1 MKNSLLGKKIAWT
14 FGIVFLYLLGRTIPI
29 GTVSLNAAMFQSQVS
44 KNLMAA
50 LASVS
55 GGQFEMTTL
64 FTLGIGPYMTMMIL
78 WRSLMIFNVP
88 GITSLT
94 KKVSWFWQNILT
106 LTIGII
112 QAFGLTASLTY
123 VSFAP
128 SYLDNALLGRL
139 TTMVVLIS
147 GSMVLTWLTQV
158 NTRYGLGGPVIIILV
173 NMCLNLLENA
183 RSLFAECYNRHLI
196 DWVLLVGFI
205 ALLLGLVFWTVLIYR
220 AEYRIPLRRISIY
233 SRFAQSTYLPI
244 RLMPAGGMPF
254 MYSMT
259 LMTIPPLLFQGL
271 LSFFPESVL
280 LQYWLENSSLDTLP
294 GAIIYLLILYILSIG
309 FAYFNYD
316 AQKMTKQFQYHG
328 DYIDQIRPGKAT
340 YCYIQRTIRLFAHF
354 GAFLVT
360 LVGGLP
366 ILINLYAHQPIHF
379 TMMVSNSFIMINLM
393 MTIAEQVEALRIW
406 EQYDPL
412 V

>member
-94 KKVSWFWQNILT
+94 KKVSWFWQNILV

-128 SYLDNALLGRL
+128 SYLDNVLLGRL

>member
-128 SYLDNALLGRL
+128 SYLDNVLLGRL
-139 TTMVVLIS
+139 TTMIVLIS

-173 NMCLNLLENA
+173 NMCLNLLENV
-183 RSLFAECYNRHLI
+183 RSLFAEYYNRHLI

-280 LQYWLENSSLDTLP
+280 LQYWLENSSFDTLP
-294 GAIIYLLILYILSIG
+294 RAIIYLLILYILSIG

-379 TMMVSNSFIMINLM
+379 AMMVSNSFIMINLM

>member
-128 SYLDNALLGRL
+128 SYLDNVLLGRL

>member
-271 LSFFPESVL
+271 LSFFPEFVL